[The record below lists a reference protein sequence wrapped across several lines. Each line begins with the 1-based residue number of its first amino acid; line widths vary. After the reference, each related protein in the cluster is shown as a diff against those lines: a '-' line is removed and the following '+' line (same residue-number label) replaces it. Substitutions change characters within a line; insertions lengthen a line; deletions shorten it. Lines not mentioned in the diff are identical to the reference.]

1 MSGLWHCA
9 QCKVAGPLLWRIF
22 QFYEAFILKS
32 LSLSEILPIPAFTNK
47 AYKAW
52 TQPTSKNCLI
62 LKTKNVCVYERER
75 WRKGGREGR
84 REEAGRWGREG
95 RKEGRQKGKTI
106 KGERDRQGDWRGDL
120 ARLPPEAHTDRHME
134 SHRIGT
140 GSVRNR
146 NSGIRSELKV
156 SKFQFLQLQNENT
169 NFQPL

>member
-1 MSGLWHCA
+1 MNSTNL
-9 QCKVAGPLLWRIF
+9 KKLLNTKKKMYVCMKERG
-22 QFYEAFILKS
+22 EGRK
-32 LSLSEILPIPAFTNK
+32 EEK
-47 AYKAW
+47 A
-52 TQPTSKNCLI
+52 
-62 LKTKNVCVYERER
+62 
-75 WRKGGREGR
+75 GGRKLG
-84 REEAGRWGREG
+84 GGGGKEG
-95 RKEGRQKGKTI
+95 RKEGRKEERQRGETI
-106 KGERDRQGDWRGDL
+106 KGERDRQGDRQGDL

>member
-1 MSGLWHCA
+1 M
-9 QCKVAGPLLWRIF
+9 K
-22 QFYEAFILKS
+22 
-32 LSLSEILPIPAFTNK
+32 
-47 AYKAW
+47 
-52 TQPTSKNCLI
+52 
-62 LKTKNVCVYERER
+62 
-75 WRKGGREGR
+75 EGR
-84 REEAGRWGREG
+84 KRRQEGGSWEVGEVRKEG
-95 RKEGRQKGKTI
+95 RKEGRKEERQRGETI
-106 KGERDRQGDWRGDL
+106 KGERDRQGDRQGDL